1 MLQFYIA
8 GPYLVVAAGNYN
20 NSNAQLISMYKST
33 TGCEVLP
40 SISVLGA
47 IGGLVNNRLVI
58 CGGYDGEYH
67 SACYIYNTTDH
78 GWTLFSNLTTP
89 RAWHASAELRSGS
102 LFITGNQYF

>member
-1 MLQFYIA
+1 MA
-8 GPYLVVAAGNYN
+8 TGNYN
-20 NSNAQLISMYKST
+20 HTNAQLISMYQST
-33 TGCEVLP
+33 TGCDSLSYP
-40 SISVLGA
+40 ISVVGA
-47 IGGLVNNRLVI
+47 TGGLVNNRLVI